1 MAIPT
6 LIFVTYTKK
15 PVPTKI
21 FVTYKKSDTIRV
33 TINADTT
40 ARISARVKADFD
52 TAYLSTYATVASA
65 DTTKNLINSY
75 SLKSDSKRIAQ
86 AFSTAIFDTSRQIVE
101 SVHTVSL
108 RVDTSRK
115 VYRTDET
122 DYDTLRGVNGNY
134 GLNADTVKT
143 VTVTTNLLSDTTR
156 QVTGASFSVTL
167 TADTLLNRVRHEQSQ
182 GDTDYEIQADASINA
197 DVDREIRLQN
207 DLNADT
213 TREIR
218 YTSAS
223 NSDTVVDIPYMST
236 ALNPQSISINLEK
249 GQLSETFEMVTP
261 YDLALE
267 ATITGK
273 LLDFAYNF
281 RAWSSSGRGLMR
293 TITGMYDID
302 KLLYTPF
309 TYAKRKDSS
318 ITAKDHAG
326 IVAKLLDKSLDFY
339 ADNFYPS
346 EAFTGINGATIQNII
361 SGLFGWAGNL
371 PQDWI
376 NVILRG
382 DRLKV
387 VQRGHEPNTID
398 ITGTKHSLPQ
408 IDRRLMRSV
417 WSSTGTHSARN
428 KLTISPLGF
437 SGTIRFGDSKVTYR
451 YGLVV
456 REVTATAQ
464 GQSVTTYDYDYDD
477 YLVKKVTTTPDEVI
491 TTTYDYAVTI
501 NDKYL
506 ATETAVSVDKSG
518 NTNSTTVTQHVYLGN
533 GWYGTTVYVD
543 GEFNNS
549 SVSNGKPGG
558 KTSKYIVD
566 QSNLN
571 LGGKYPDNSGESYQ
585 GAALFD
591 TSFPISDTATLKKLT
606 KDIEWLNR
614 KTEEKVSLDI
624 WQYGHLIDFTDK
636 IIYNGNTY
644 YLESNQVQRTPT
656 ELKQTVSIIRWY

>member
-108 RVDTSRK
+108 QVDTSRK

-143 VTVTTNLLSDTTR
+143 VTVTTNLLADTTR
-156 QVTGASFSVTL
+156 QITGDSFTVTL
-167 TADTLLNRVRHEQSQ
+167 NADTDLNRVRREEYQ
-182 GDTDYEIQADASINA
+182 GDTTYESRAGISINGDTDRRITMQDTLIAYTLREIQLHYSTDC
-197 DVDREIRLQN
+197 
-207 DLNADT
+207 
-213 TREIR
+213 
-218 YTSAS
+218 
-223 NSDTVVDIPYMST
+223 DTVVNIPYMST
-236 ALNPQSISINLEK
+236 ALNPQEINISLEK
-249 GQLSETFEMVTP
+249 GQLSETFEITTP
-261 YDLALE
+261 VDVALE
-267 ATITGK
+267 SAIEGK

-281 RAWSSSGRGLMR
+281 RACSSSGRGLMR

-382 DRLKV
+382 DWLKV

-398 ITGTKHSLPQ
+398 ITGTKHSRPQ
-408 IDRRLMRSV
+408 VDRRLMRSV
-417 WSSTGTHSARN
+417 WSGTGTHTARN
-428 KLTISPLGF
+428 RLTIAPLGF
-437 SGTIRFGDSKVTYR
+437 TGTIRFGDSKVTYR
-451 YGLVV
+451 NGLVV